1 MASTTDRKPLA
12 LPKGV
17 FLICGDRAWAGIPPH
32 LVGRPC
38 TFGRLG
44 LFSPNKTT
52 LMNWQRKN
60 STSKKVQKRDLASL
74 DANCDSE
81 IIHWSKVK
89 GVAVTVFLPWVSTAK
104 ALGELAHLECWVA
117 KQGNLTSN
125 ALAGLLSDKEI
136 TRQATLQNRAA
147 IDYLLLLHG
156 HRCEEFEGL
165 CCINLSTKAED
176 VHKAIQSIWGM
187 VEDIK
192 KETGDLLSGMFGN
205 WGISGWVGSIIK
217 SVLLVLFIIVLI
229 LVMICV
235 VRKMLNRL
243 ISSTTHSP
251 SVNRVAMSSVPEW
264 EEGIEWEEDMELE
277 EESEEDRDLEEEPQV
292 E

>member
-1 MASTTDRKPLA
+1 MHFWPVGLIFPQQDHSHELA
-12 LPKGV
+12 AKKFQEQKG
-17 FLICGDRAWAGIPPH
+17 P
-32 LVGRPC
+32 
-38 TFGRLG
+38 
-44 LFSPNKTT
+44 
-52 LMNWQRKN
+52 
-60 STSKKVQKRDLASL
+60 KRDLAL
-74 DANCDSE
+74 FDASCDSE

-89 GVAVTVFLPWVSTAK
+89 GVAVTVSLPWVSTAK

-117 KQGNLTSN
+117 TQANLTSN
-125 ALAGLLSDKEI
+125 ALAGLLSDEEV

-165 CCINLSTKAED
+165 CCFNLSTKAED

-192 KETGDLLSGMFGN
+192 KETGDWLSRMFGN

-217 SVLLVLFIIVLI
+217 SLLLVLFIIVLI
-229 LVMICV
+229 FIMICI
-235 VRKMLNRL
+235 VRKILNRL

-251 SVNRVAMSSVPEW
+251 SVNRVAMSSMPEW
-264 EEGIEWEEDMELE
+264 EEDVEWEEDTELE
-277 EESEEDRDLEEEPQV
+277 EELEEDRDLEEEPQV
-292 E
+292 EWPVQLEWFDETCPDSEHRPPPFQFSSS